1 MSRLV
6 SVMSRLVMIMRMSVM
21 SRSVM
26 IMRMSV
32 MSGSVM
38 RVLNL
43 ITVLCLALCLGVG
56 CAKVREENQVPDGNQ
71 ERFEKSMLTGLE
83 AVESNDIRL
92 FSDYD
97 NRFDPTQG
105 QKGKIWLHKATV
117 TNVSSFG
124 GPLFIGLQGMISAG
138 YFRFG
143 KDKLEFMNAIN
154 PNRNDDGKLDQ
165 VIFSWNV
172 KHSEHRYREI
182 DGRPTNTLEENNFIP
197 WSSKGFFIVD
207 WVQDGSLKLSWE
219 ERLGKCWDVRDTQI
233 IPSSRIMEKD
243 YFSYTS
249 IVTYVLNTQ
258 TCSPGIRR
266 MWVGGRTFQAEFT
279 HSYKRLTEE
288 SNPEEKYKPYVYNGE
303 YDPLIQKYGYFKT
316 MYEERKDNGQ
326 LKVNFMMDRWN
337 NKRAKHTIYFAPG
350 FPDKY
355 KWIWKTDP
363 NKKDPVGQ
371 PVIGVIDRT
380 NQVFKENG
388 IDMRFEIQEP
398 PEGVKFG
405 DSRYSFIKFM
415 EEANPYSPLGYG
427 PSDNNPFTGEIVA
440 ANTMVWTASLE
451 RYVEFI
457 DEWVKRSDLETGSS
471 QSIYEEMAKIMDTE
485 ASIQGIQSWTSTA
498 TDLQH
503 HTPVGHVFKKM
514 LPEFTYGLP
523 FFAPFTT
530 SHTVTDEGLIKF
542 PVEETGV
549 FAFDNVSYLQNK
561 FGSLMDTKILDMIN
575 SVKNDGVEFLKNIDI
590 QQNKNKQNKNNL
602 TIYRMDSAL
611 NGVEDLIVQGKTTQ
625 EIIDAILYRV
635 SIHEFGHN
643 LSLRHNFYGSVDKNN
658 FGPDQQKVGKGG
670 DVVAVYKGLSSSVMD
685 YHSLTDGIHLV
696 YDWEPYDKAALAYAY
711 SDGRVDHSKEVYPV
725 DHKLA
730 GEQKHFLYCEDWQRF
745 FNAMCSAWDNGTTPS
760 EIVMNLID
768 SYQRSYWTVNRRFDR
783 AYWDT
788 RSYESR
794 MFGTMWN
801 IKKFMML
808 DQVGFTYGNKEL
820 SPSFR
825 DQGVA
830 SIQESRFLEPI
841 KRDLRRAVK
850 ISVAFYNSVL
860 QQSDVERQYF
870 SEYDEPTGALIRKG
884 IFADKLY
891 ATYFL
896 LGDDGFYYNPNIPI
910 PFASYL
916 EYEQDPDVGP
926 AIRKVSE
933 NLLTSRVDSE
943 PGFINFARVMYADA
957 AYNFYNQ
964 NNVELASKFQLS
976 CYSPKEFKKVFGQ
989 NPYKYHYSD
998 ENEPIEL
1005 LADIVSVTELP
1016 KGHDLSFSYFQNAVS
1031 ELGYA
1036 FIDGKVYVASKSQ
1049 NPVAFNVIEKLNETY
1064 TIGTSRLPL
1073 RQQDVRDLRS
1083 LYLAISGA
1091 EDYCL

>member
-1 MSRLV
+1 M
-6 SVMSRLVMIMRMSVM
+6 
-21 SRSVM
+21 
-26 IMRMSV
+26 
-32 MSGSVM
+32 SVM

-83 AVESNDIRL
+83 AVESNDVRL

-124 GPLFIGLQGMISAG
+124 GPLFIGRQGIISAG

-143 KDKLEFMNAIN
+143 KDKLEFMNAVN

-165 VIFSWNV
+165 VIFSWDV

-197 WSSKGFFIVD
+197 WSSKSFFIVD
-207 WVQDGSLKLSWE
+207 WVRDGSIKFSWE
-219 ERLGKCWDVRDTQI
+219 ERLGKCWGAKDTQI

-249 IVTYVLNTQ
+249 IVTYVFNTQ
-258 TCSPGIRR
+258 ICSPGIRR
-266 MWVGGRTFQAEFT
+266 MWVGGETFQAEFT

-288 SNPEEKYKPYVYNGE
+288 SNPEEKYKPYVYKDE

-316 MYEERKDNGQ
+316 MYEERDDDGK
-326 LKVNFMMDRWN
+326 LEVKFMMNRWN

-405 DSRYSFIKFM
+405 DLRYSFIKFM

-440 ANTMVWTASLE
+440 ANAMVWTDRLE
-451 RYVEFI
+451 RRVELI
-457 DEWVKRSDLETGSS
+457 REWVKRSDLETGSS
-471 QSIYEEMAKIMDTE
+471 QSIYKKMAKIMGTGTSSQD
-485 ASIQGIQSWTSTA
+485 IQSWTSTA

-503 HTPVGHVFKKM
+503 HTSVGHVFKKM
-514 LPEFTYGLP
+514 LPEFTYGVPSL
-523 FFAPFTT
+523 APFTT
-530 SHTVTDEGLIKF
+530 SHTVTDEGLFTTSHTVTDEGSIKF
-542 PVEETGV
+542 SVGKTEIKAFE
-549 FAFDNVSYLQNK
+549 FDNVSYLQDK
-561 FGSLMDTKILDMIN
+561 FGSLMDEEILYMIN
-575 SVKNDGVEFLKNIDI
+575 SVKEGGIEFLENIDTP
-590 QQNKNKQNKNNL
+590 QNKNNS

-625 EIIDAILYRV
+625 EIIDAILYRA

-658 FGPDQQKVGKGG
+658 FEPDQQKVEKGG
-670 DVVAVYKGLSSSVMD
+670 DHVVYKGSSSVMD
-685 YHSLTDGIHLV
+685 YHSLTDRIHLV

-711 SDGRVDHSKEVYPV
+711 SDGRVDHSEQVYPE

-730 GEQKHFLYCEDWQRF
+730 GTQKHFLYCADEQKP
-745 FNAMCSAWDNGTTPS
+745 FNAMCNAWDNGTTPS
-760 EIVMNLID
+760 EIVMSLID
-768 SYQRSYWTVNRRFDR
+768 NYQKFYWTVNRRFDR

-788 RSYESR
+788 TSYESR

-801 IKKFMML
+801 IKRFMML
-808 DQVGFTYGNKEL
+808 DQVGFTYRNKEL
-820 SPSFR
+820 SPSFSN
-825 DQGVA
+825 QGVT
-830 SIQESRFLEPI
+830 STQEQLKNLDFI

-860 QQSDVERQYF
+860 QQSNTERPFQN
-870 SEYDEPTGALIRKG
+870 EYDEPTGALTRKG
-884 IFADKLY
+884 ISADKLF

-896 LGDDGFYYNPNIPI
+896 LGDGSFYYNPNIPI

-916 EYEQDPDVGP
+916 SYEEDSDVGP

-933 NLLTSRVDSE
+933 NLLTFRVDSE
-943 PGFINFARVMYADA
+943 SGFINFARVMYGDA
-957 AYNFYNQ
+957 AHNDQNQ
-964 NNVELASKFQLS
+964 NNVELVSRIKLS
-976 CYSPKEFKKVFGQ
+976 CYSPKKFEEVFGQ
-989 NPYKYHYSD
+989 NPYKYHRSK
-998 ENEPIEL
+998 ENGPIL
-1005 LADIVSVTELP
+1005 LVTDIVSVDKLP
-1016 KGHDLSFSYFQNAVS
+1016 KEHDLSSSNFRNTVS
-1031 ELGYA
+1031 DLGYA
-1036 FIDGKVYVASKSQ
+1036 FIDDEVYVASKSQ
-1049 NPVAFNVIEKLNETY
+1049 NPVAFNVIQKLHDTKPNE
-1064 TIGTSRLPL
+1064 GFGS

-1083 LYLAISGA
+1083 LYLAIIGA
-1091 EDYCL
+1091 ENNCL